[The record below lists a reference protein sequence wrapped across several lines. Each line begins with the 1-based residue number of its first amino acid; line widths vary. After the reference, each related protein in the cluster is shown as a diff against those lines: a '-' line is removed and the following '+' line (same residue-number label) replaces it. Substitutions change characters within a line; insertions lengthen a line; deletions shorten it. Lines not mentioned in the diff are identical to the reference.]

1 MRFLR
6 KLRGGVADH
15 DMEGEMTV
23 VWAHGQLDTF
33 YQEDQVSEEGSTGF
47 PEISQCLERAPTS
60 AHLGLFT

>member
-33 YQEDQVSEEGSTGF
+33 YQEDQVSGSYLEMSTGF
-47 PEISQCLERAPTS
+47 REMSQL
-60 AHLGLFT
+60 L

>member
-33 YQEDQVSEEGSTGF
+33 YQEDQVSEELGGV
-47 PEISQCLERAPTS
+47 LLRATNGTS
-60 AHLGLFT
+60 

>member
-15 DMEGEMTV
+15 DMDGEMTV

-33 YQEDQVSEEGSTGF
+33 YQEDQVSEELGGVVLELSIGLR
-47 PEISQCLERAPTS
+47 EISQCLVEPS
-60 AHLGLFT
+60 PC

>member
-15 DMEGEMTV
+15 DMDGEMTV

-33 YQEDQVSEEGSTGF
+33 YQEDQVSEELGGV
-47 PEISQCLERAPTS
+47 LLRAVNRTFRNFAVPIY
-60 AHLGLFT
+60 

>member
-1 MRFLR
+1 MVRFLR

-33 YQEDQVSEEGSTGF
+33 YQEDQVSGKLGGVL
-47 PEISQCLERAPTS
+47 PRAVNRTS
-60 AHLGLFT
+60 